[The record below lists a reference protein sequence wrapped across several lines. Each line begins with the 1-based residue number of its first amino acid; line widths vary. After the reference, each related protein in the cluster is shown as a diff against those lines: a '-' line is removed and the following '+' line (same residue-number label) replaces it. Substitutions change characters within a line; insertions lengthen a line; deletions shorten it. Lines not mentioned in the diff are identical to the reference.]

1 MKLINH
7 HTKKIMEG
15 CKERAQDVGLKF
27 DQESLEYIVTNSDL
41 IELQPKIMIPTMYDF
56 WVNDVEI
63 IQGKEKY
70 KVFPHNPYETVINS
84 RPAIS
89 FYNDNNPD
97 WLNVMIFYHVLAH
110 IDFFQNNQLF

>member
-1 MKLINH
+1 MK
-7 HTKKIMEG
+7 
-15 CKERAQDVGLKF
+15 D
-27 DQESLEYIVTNSDL
+27 
-41 IELQPKIMIPTMYDF
+41 P
-56 WVNDVEI
+56 
-63 IQGKEKY
+63 KEKY

-110 IDFFQNNQLF
+110 IDFFQNNLLFSNTWNEDFVGLLGEAGYAGPSDEAIVDLWFNDLCRSIVLEQEIEGNNVPGTTNQ